1 MTATAH
7 ALIGG
12 AIASSVNNPALGLTL
27 AALSHPLADMIP
39 HWDFGQ
45 GWKAKNKYHLFVQSI
60 LDLGLGIVLAYVF
73 FGQNVDLIYF
83 FAAIFMSEVWDI
95 LMMPYLLFGWKFLP
109 FSAFYRVQH
118 AINKKASLPWG
129 ILNQI
134 GAIFLLVIVLKLI
147 F

>member
-12 AIASSVNNPALGLTL
+12 AIASSVSNPTLGLTL
-27 AALSHPLADMIP
+27 AALSHPIADMVP

-45 GWKAKNKYHLFVQSI
+45 GWKTKNKYLLFGQSI
-60 LDLGLGIVLAYVF
+60 LDLLLGVVLAYIF
-73 FGQNVDLIYF
+73 FGQNVDLLYF
-83 FAAIFMSEVWDI
+83 FAAIFLSEVWDI

-109 FSAFYRVQH
+109 FSAFYKVQH
-118 AINKKASLPWG
+118 AFNRSARLPWG
-129 ILNQI
+129 VLNQVS
-134 GAIFLLVIVLKLI
+134 AVLLLVVVLRSI